1 MEPYKDPKSNSPQ
14 DFALT
19 HSKSLRSDTLA
30 DAISFALA
38 HASSV
43 LLIKI
48 MQNRIMIPTT
58 AKLKLPLT
66 YLSNFML
73 LGSKLFLDNSS
84 CFLPIDQRQNT
95 AHNRW
100 RRIGND
106 FMVDKYRP
114 WCFFICCFCA

>member
-1 MEPYKDPKSNSPQ
+1 MEPYKTQRATAPSR
-14 DFALT
+14 FCT
-19 HSKSLRSDTLA
+19 HTLKSLRSDTFA

-48 MQNRIMIPTT
+48 MQNRIMFPTT